1 MWFTLLFALAILSER
16 FFKIYVGIFQLSAG
30 DAVVLLT
37 LPWLLTYT
45 GKMPKWTSYLVCGV
59 FLSLLIPALL
69 NGGYGLN
76 SLVSVPLKLVGAGV
90 VYYELSM
97 LRNRSVWA
105 LVIGVL
111 IAVLSVNMVFFT
123 GLGFFSQEIF
133 NRNELFSYFLSF
145 ACVFLLVLGGR
156 NTSDKRFTGVA
167 VFLIIWLLMLATI
180 VQSRQSMLCAVLL
193 LALATMY
200 KINMKN
206 LLPIS
211 LAFVVVLGLLAKP
224 IYSVIDDER
233 FNRRIAT
240 ISEFDPQTRADTFR
254 LNNALYVINNFEKAP
269 FFGKGATSFVKEGP
283 YQKVVHN
290 AYLTSLYETGIFGF
304 FVLIM
309 CFLFMLRPLRTG
321 WKYRRILPASLV
333 LPSFFMLAFFV
344 QAFFIEILGK
354 APFFILIGCSAY
366 LTKKHNIFMDSHE
379 IAKY

>member
-16 FFKIYVGIFQLSAG
+16 FFKIDVGILQLSAG

-37 LPWLLTYT
+37 LPWLLIHT

-59 FLSLLIPALL
+59 FLSLLIPMLL

-97 LRNRSVWA
+97 LRRRSVWA
-105 LVIGVL
+105 FVIGVL

-123 GLGFFSQEIF
+123 GLGFFSQELF
-133 NRNELFSYFLSF
+133 NRNELFSYFLSL
-145 ACVFLLVLGGR
+145 ACVFLLVLGGL
-156 NTSDKRFTGVA
+156 NSSDKGFIRVA
-167 VFLIIWLLMLATI
+167 VVLMIWLLMLATI
-180 VQSRQSMLCAVLL
+180 VQSRQGMLCAVLL

-200 KINMKN
+200 QVNIKN

-211 LAFVVVLGLLAKP
+211 MAFVFVLGLLAKP

-240 ISEFDPQTRADTFR
+240 ISEFDPQTRADTYR

-269 FFGKGATSFVKEGP
+269 FFGKGATSFVQEGP

-290 AYLTSLYETGIFGF
+290 AYLTSLYETGIFGLI
-304 FVLIM
+304 VLII
-309 CFLFMLRPLRTG
+309 CFVYMLGPLRNG
-321 WKYRRILPASLV
+321 WKYRRVLPASLV

-344 QAFFIEILGK
+344 QAFFIEILAK
-354 APFFILIGCSAY
+354 APFFIFIGCSAY
-366 LTKKHNIFMDSHE
+366 LTKKQNIFMYSHE